1 MAVINQPAGFLI
13 SGQSVSGANAVI
25 ADTRAAAN
33 YHYIQYVTTSP
44 SAQIEIEASV
54 DKTGWMLVALYTAT
68 TTTASA
74 QLAGY
79 YPYLRGVVNSAYGGG
94 GATGS
99 AYLYLAPGM
108 K

>member
-1 MAVINQPAGFLI
+1 MAVLNQPAGYLI
-13 SGQSVSGANAVI
+13 SGQAASGANEVV

-33 YHYIQYVTTSP
+33 YHFLQYVSTSP
-44 SAQIEIEASV
+44 SAQIKIEASV
-54 DKTGWMLVALYTAT
+54 DKTGWMLVAHYTAT